1 MEEDNNRD
9 AYNIGNRTNRR
20 LRINGSSSSDQL
32 INNSNNLNG
41 MSYGTRGLANGT
53 SDEEEAMNYMSPAVT
68 PASSSSKFSWISS
81 SAPNSSNHG
90 GLEEEG
96 EGGEDENGA
105 HNYYDVEGVEESFD
119 DEHQYIY
126 DGEHMQTREPL
137 QSKNYSGHFGSNNNI
152 SSVRLSND
160 DLGRVAYGSRGSLK
174 KAESSWGSFSFKK
187 SIRSLRNFAVK
198 QKKHFDLL
206 KFDPTVVNLK
216 EDVNFQTYTCPRC
229 KTVQREFF
237 R

>member
-90 GLEEEG
+90 GLEEE
-96 EGGEDENGA
+96 GEDENGA